1 MVPLSVGESV
11 VLEVVWSDSGSVTRL
26 VDGWPVLIV
35 KEQFSIPDKP

>member
-11 VLEVVWSDSGSVTRL
+11 VLEVVWPDSWSVTRL

-35 KEQFSIPDKP
+35 EEQFSIPDKP